1 MKHNEFIEIV
11 KNLQDFERECYRW
24 EEFGIPLWDLPI
36 WDLTMKFVDT
46 YLKHNLTDDQMD
58 VFWDNYD
65 ILTPEA
71 LWILLTNQ
79 SSNE

>member
-36 WDLTMKFVDT
+36 WDLSMKFVDT

-58 VFWDNYD
+58 IFWDNYD

>member
-1 MKHNEFIEIV
+1 MKHDEFIEMV
-11 KNLQDFERECYRW
+11 KNLKEFERECYRW

-36 WDLTMKFVDT
+36 WDLTMNFVDT

>member
-1 MKHNEFIEIV
+1 MKHSEFIEIV

-24 EEFGIPLWDLPI
+24 EEFGIPLWDLQI

-46 YLKHNLTDDQMD
+46 YLKHNLTDAQMD
-58 VFWDNYD
+58 IFWDNYD
-65 ILTPEA
+65 VLTPEA
-71 LWILLTNQ
+71 LWTLLTNQ